1 MRMRYTWKIFKYSKL
16 CVDDSSLLTECG
28 KDLNILSQTIIHSQ
42 IDADSI
48 KEERWIHVYTETN
61 KTIEVTLGDYFEI
74 KLLVSDFH
82 CYKSFVLEKLELC
95 QQMRWTAKGR
105 SFACKY
111 ENNTKRFQI
120 SFYDKDEVAAFHRL
134 FSQKINFEIIETN
147 QYLSRKNFLE
157 RMKELNRGVEK
168 EQKEQRLEFR
178 VIREFK
184 ELKHEFLRMLY
195 EQNTDTL

>member
-1 MRMRYTWKIFKYSKL
+1 MKYTWKVFKYSRL
-16 CVDDSSLLTECG
+16 CVDNSSLFTECG

-42 IDADSI
+42 VDADSI

-61 KTIEVTLGDYFEI
+61 KTIEVTLCDCFEI

-82 CYKSFVLEKLELC
+82 CYKSFVLEKIELC
-95 QQMRWTAKGR
+95 QQMKWTARGR

-134 FSQKINFEIIETN
+134 FSQKVNFEIIETN
-147 QYLSRKNFLE
+147 QYLLKKSFLE
-157 RMKELNRGVEK
+157 RIDQLNADV
-168 EQKEQRLEFR
+168 QKEPSSEKLDFR
-178 VIREFK
+178 IIRSFQD
-184 ELKHEFLRMLY
+184 LKQEFLRVLY
-195 EQNTDTL
+195 E